1 MRPLDYLWLGAIR
14 QQHPYR
20 NFQPPPSWI
29 GDRHRAVSTLRPA
42 DDLKASTME
51 RVEWIDDLDM
61 RIFRARGIVGVDGII
76 PMPIVWCPPAD
87 CRSITL
93 VGFHRALAS
102 FFPSPYSER
111 FFAASLSA
119 L

>member
-20 NFQPPPSWI
+20 NVQPPPSWI

-61 RIFRARGIVGVDGII
+61 RIFRAQGIVGVDGCI
-76 PMPIVWCPPAD
+76 PMSTAPFLRVD
-87 CRSITL
+87 SHSIT
-93 VGFHRALAS
+93 VNGSAHAI
-102 FFPSPYSER
+102 
-111 FFAASLSA
+111 LSSYP
-119 L
+119 

>member
-61 RIFRARGIVGVDGII
+61 RIFRARGIVGVDGCI
-76 PMPIVWCPPAD
+76 PTSTALFLRPD
-87 CRSITL
+87 SRQITV
-93 VGFHRALAS
+93 VGSAHAI
-102 FFPSPYSER
+102 
-111 FFAASLSA
+111 LSSYP
-119 L
+119 